1 MVDDQHYCRSHAVG
15 AEGQSHALGRRGQ
28 SGDAVV
34 DLGSGS
40 GMNNFVAALEARAG
54 RVVGVDIT
62 DAQLEKARRLA
73 LMDLLRR
80 LG

>member
-1 MVDDQHYCRSHAVG
+1 
-15 AEGQSHALGRRGQ
+15 
-28 SGDAVV
+28 
-34 DLGSGS
+34 
-40 GMNNFVAALEARAG
+40 MNNFVAALEARAG